1 MPQLDGIRAL
11 AVFAVMLHHFL
22 PFTPFPLRDFVD
34 LGMLGVRLFFVL
46 SGFLITGILL
56 NCRRAIDRDVEGAS
70 LAVRHFYIRRFLRIF
85 PVYYLTLAVMA
96 LLNVPSVRATLV
108 WHVSYLS
115 NVRFAVIG
123 TFENPLAHLWSLA
136 VEEQFYLIWPWLII
150 FAPRRHLHGIL
161 LATIAVAP
169 VFRLLVYLSGGNDII
184 AETLLFGCMDSLG
197 LGALLAY
204 YGSAPAYAASQRRL
218 RAFSSRGG
226 VLTLLVL
233 GALYSIGTWKA
244 AAAPMLLLAV
254 SLVFAWVVH
263 GAARGFRGPVGRLLE
278 AGAVVYVGKISYGIY
293 LVHNFMPVLAPR
305 LLPKFGLAYP
315 DPSETGRRF
324 LTLAACTLVVAAL
337 SWHLFEAP
345 INRLKKYF
353 PYSPATQP
361 ADQR

>member
-1 MPQLDGIRAL
+1 MPQLDGLRAI
-11 AVFAVMLHHFL
+11 AVFAVILHHFL
-22 PFTPFPLRDFVD
+22 PFTPFPVRDFVD

-56 NCRRAIDRDVEGAS
+56 NCRRAIDLDVERAS
-70 LAVRHFYIRRFLRIF
+70 LVVRHFYIRRFLRIF

-96 LLNVPSVRATLV
+96 LLNVPNVRDTFL

-115 NVRFAVIG
+115 NVRFAAIG
-123 TFENPLAHLWSLA
+123 KFENSLAHLWSLA
-136 VEEQFYLIWPWLII
+136 VEEQFYLIWPWLIL
-150 FAPRRHLHGIL
+150 FAPRRYLHGFL

-169 VFRLLVYLSGGNDII
+169 AFRLLVYLSGGNDVA

-204 YGSAPAYAASQRRL
+204 DGSAQAYAASQRRL
-218 RAFSSRGG
+218 RTLSSRGG

-233 GALYSIGTWKA
+233 GLFYSIGTWKA

-263 GAARGFRGPVGRLLE
+263 GAAQGFSGPVGRLLE

-293 LVHNFMPVLAPR
+293 IFHNFMPVLVPR
-305 LLPKFGLAYP
+305 LFARLGLAYP
-315 DPSETGRRF
+315 DPSEAARQF
-324 LTLAACTLVVAAL
+324 LTLLACTLVVATL

-345 INRLKKYF
+345 INRLKRYF
-353 PYSPATQP
+353 PYSPATAL
-361 ADQR
+361 ADRR